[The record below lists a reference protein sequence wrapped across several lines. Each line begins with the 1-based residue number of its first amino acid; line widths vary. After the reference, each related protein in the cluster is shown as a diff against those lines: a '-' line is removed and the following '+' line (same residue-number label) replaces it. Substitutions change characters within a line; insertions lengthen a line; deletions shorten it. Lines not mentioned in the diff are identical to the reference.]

1 MDESKLILRENMW
14 REDSHLN
21 KNEKKKRKNL
31 HLKISHHQEVEWMTD
46 EPSMDDDE
54 ILSVSVTR
62 VS

>member
-1 MDESKLILRENMW
+1 MW

-21 KNEKKKRKNL
+21 KNEKKREKICN
-31 HLKISHHQEVEWMTD
+31 LKISHHPEVEWMTD